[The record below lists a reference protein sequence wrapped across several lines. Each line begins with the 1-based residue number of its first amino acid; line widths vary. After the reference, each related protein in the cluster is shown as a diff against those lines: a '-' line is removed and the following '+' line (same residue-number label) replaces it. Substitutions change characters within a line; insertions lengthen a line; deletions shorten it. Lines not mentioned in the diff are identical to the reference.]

1 MNAILFELFWY
12 KVFKITQFPGG
23 FRLKVFSWS
32 LTTSNIVH
40 HGTQPK
46 EQYRRTIAF
55 RSLKVSKVHEI

>member
-40 HGTQPK
+40 HGTQLK
-46 EQYRRTIAF
+46 EQY
-55 RSLKVSKVHEI
+55 

>member
-1 MNAILFELFWY
+1 MNAILFELFGY

-40 HGTQPK
+40 HGTQLK
-46 EQYRRTIAF
+46 EQY
-55 RSLKVSKVHEI
+55 